1 MIPTR
6 RSYVT
11 FVLVC
16 IGVAGCTPANFI
28 QRARPAPPCD
38 VRICTNIGAGPAR
51 CGCQTHSQVKRQI
64 RETFGQQID

>member
-1 MIPTR
+1 MIPTQR
-6 RSYVT
+6 AYVT

-38 VRICTNIGAGPAR
+38 VRVCMNIGAGQAS
-51 CGCQTHSQVKRQI
+51 CHCQTHEQVKRQI